1 VSNIEKEETRFQA
14 RHFDE
19 GAQCMRVL
27 VTAASKHGATL
38 GIAEVIAEELTEHGL
53 SAEAKPV
60 EDASAV
66 GQYDA
71 VVLGSAIYFGH
82 WLKAA
87 VDFADANFQVLSE
100 RPLWLFSSGPVEE
113 ESSAASSVESTSPIP
128 SLTPQGHRV
137 FLGALD
143 KSQLGLVERSVV
155 RAVHGKYG
163 DFRDWGAVQ
172 AWARDI
178 ALALKGRQSEAQ
190 R

>member
-1 VSNIEKEETRFQA
+1 
-14 RHFDE
+14 
-19 GAQCMRVL
+19 MRVL
-27 VTAASKHGATL
+27 VTTASKHGATL
-38 GIAEVIAEELTEHGL
+38 GIADAIAEELTKQGL
-53 SAEAKPV
+53 NAVSQPV
-60 EDASAV
+60 EDVSEV

-87 VDFADANFQVLSE
+87 IEFADVNFLALSQ

-113 ESSAASSVESTSPIP
+113 ASSAAPPVTEASPLQ
-128 SLTPQGHRV
+128 SLTPLGHRV

-155 RAVHGKYG
+155 RAVHGEYG
-163 DFRDWGAVQ
+163 DFREWDDVRS
-172 AWARDI
+172 WAGDI
-178 ALALKGRQSEAQ
+178 AVALKGRQAEAQ